1 MGLLVLASCS
11 SPSALRLRPP
21 KLDDCATVLGKI
33 RTRDGFYKAL
43 RGRAV
48 VKTSDA
54 SVDVELALAEPRW
67 TRVEIAGPLGIRLG
81 LLVLNPDW
89 FYFFV
94 PRERLAYRF
103 PAPEL
108 ERDTLRREN
117 FLSLLPVPVHP
128 EIFHAAV
135 MSRVGLPDDIKG
147 IECSFDEERVAYRVR
162 IPSARGGRIVWI
174 EPHAFYPDRILY
186 FDGVLPPLAAP
197 VGTLRPVFEARFSE
211 TRGAGLATLPTHVE
225 IFRDGKLLLTY
236 RWKEAEA
243 WDSFDPKV
251 FEWTPP
257 ASATLK
263 DY

>member
-1 MGLLVLASCS
+1 MQT
-11 SPSALRLRPP
+11 P
-21 KLDDCATVLGKI
+21 
-33 RTRDGFYKAL
+33 DG
-43 RGRAV
+43 
-48 VKTSDA
+48 T
-54 SVDVELALAEPRW
+54 VDVELALAEPRW

-94 PRERLAYRF
+94 PREKAAFRF

-117 FLSLLPVPVHP
+117 FLSLLPVPIHP

-135 MSRVGLPDDIKG
+135 MTRIGVPEDAAGLD
-147 IECSFDEERVAYRVR
+147 CSYDEELVAYRLR
-162 IPSARGGRIVWI
+162 LPAPIKGGRLVWVD
-174 EPHAFYPDRILY
+174 ANSFAPDRLLY
-186 FDGVLPPLAAP
+186 FDNVLPPLSQP
-197 VGTLRPVFEARFSE
+197 VSGLRPVFEARFTE
-211 TRGAGLATLPTHVE
+211 PQGGGLATLPTHIEVL
-225 IFRDGKLLLTY
+225 RDGKKLLTY

-243 WDSFDPKV
+243 WTSFDPKV

-257 ASATLK
+257 PSATLK